1 MNPSPIADTFGDA
14 EKFGFLPVPIAVPPM
29 IEQAFH
35 YRGRG
40 QYVTLG
46 FGVHGGVMTDMVKD
60 AEEPEPADLYR
71 KMLLHRVIKPHTD
84 AFQIDLDP
92 PGWLQSM
99 QISEF
104 DQRRDEFAI
113 WSNKSRCLLLDREIR
128 RFLVGSVTGVR
139 DWLLLR
145 GALYRGRRVRRSR
158 IEPSPEMAVQ
168 KLFAWL
174 DQQTP
179 EPVSAQFLA
188 EWESR
193 FQERQAVAACTAAA
207 FSLGFKDDDVRSLMH
222 DVFQNR
228 ER

>member
-1 MNPSPIADTFGDA
+1 
-14 EKFGFLPVPIAVPPM
+14 M

-35 YRGRG
+35 YRGCG

-60 AEEPEPADLYR
+60 AEEPVPADLYR
-71 KMLLHRVIKPHTD
+71 KMLSHRVMKPHTD

-92 PGWLQSM
+92 PAWLKSM

-104 DQRRDEFAI
+104 DQRREEFAI
-113 WSNKSRCLLLDREIR
+113 WSNKSRCLLLDRERR
-128 RFLVGSVTGVR
+128 RFLVGSVSGVR
-139 DWLLLR
+139 NWLLLR
-145 GALYRGRRVRRSR
+145 GALYRGRRVRKPRVQ
-158 IEPSPEMAVQ
+158 PSPEMAVQ

-179 EPVSAQFLA
+179 EFVSAQFLA
-188 EWESR
+188 EWERR
-193 FQERQAVAACTAAA
+193 FQERHAIAACTAAA
-207 FSLGFKDDDVRSLMH
+207 FSLGFKGDDVRSLMRET
-222 DVFQNR
+222 FQNR

>member
-1 MNPSPIADTFGDA
+1 MSPSQISGTFGDA
-14 EKFGFLPVPIAVPPM
+14 EKFGFLPVPIPVPPM

-35 YRGRG
+35 YRGCG

-60 AEEPEPADLYR
+60 AEEPVPANLYR
-71 KMLLHRVIKPHTD
+71 KMLLHRVMKPHTD

-92 PGWLQSM
+92 PAWLKSM

-104 DQRRDEFAI
+104 DQHRDEFAI
-113 WSNKSRCLLLDREIR
+113 WSNKSRCLLLDRERR
-128 RFLVGSVTGVR
+128 RFLVDSVSGVR
-139 DWLLLR
+139 NWLLMC
-145 GALYRGRRVRRSR
+145 GALYRGRRLRTPRVKF
-158 IEPSPEMAVQ
+158 SPEMAVQ

-179 EPVSAQFLA
+179 ELVSAPFLA

-193 FQERQAVAACTAAA
+193 FQERQAIAACTAAA
-207 FSLGFKDDDVRSLMH
+207 FSLGSRVMM
-222 DVFQNR
+222 
-228 ER
+228 